1 MYYEINVSLN
11 GQHYFATAER
21 SITTEKQAE
30 EMLEHFSDL
39 FPAADGYQIK
49 VTEWRNVGIEIFAN
63 G

>member
-1 MYYEINVSLN
+1 MYYTINVALN

-30 EMLEHFSDL
+30 KMLEHFSDL
-39 FPAADGYQIK
+39 FPTADGYQIK